1 MDNFFKFSIRNN
13 LLVVSVLLVFFLI
26 LFFNVGLLPIGN
38 LGDFLF
44 FIILTFAFAFY
55 RPGWAFLFF
64 VGAIVLENITLI
76 PKEIGLMIRPYQLLG
91 FLILLAVAIRFFT
104 KRLNFTLPKLK
115 WYDAAIILVGLSS
128 FLSILIAENRFLSLK
143 LSIVICSFVALYF
156 LTRIFIQDTED
167 VFKIVPFFLGSS
179 LVVIFYGIW
188 QNILFSKGLNSFEV
202 MPGRPNATFAE
213 ADWLG
218 IFLVLF
224 ITIIYSLIFYFYVKK
239 EDDKIYDLRFTIYDL
254 QKLFYFLSLII
265 TYVLLIITVS
275 RSAWL
280 GAGIASIFFAILI
293 LLRDRKI
300 FWKTMLLIILSG
312 IISLVIVYVF
322 HLTTFQLFNR
332 AVSTGGLQK
341 ITVACP
347 SEFDSEL
354 ELSSNF
360 TISHVSELEKYGCRH
375 INLEDI
381 NQERDSGHRIQE
393 IYRADPNVNIRA
405 EIYKKS
411 WQQIKTHPVLGIGWG
426 NIGDVLGKDER
437 GAGLNSSNIFL
448 EIWLGAGILGII
460 AFLSVWVYILLKS
473 VYAFFNTED
482 NLIKV
487 FSLFIAISWLGITI
501 TNLFNA
507 GILLGFLWVYMAI
520 ALIEYKKDANRN

>member
-1 MDNFFKFSIRNN
+1 MNNFFKFSIRNN

-239 EDDKIYDLRFTIYDL
+239 EDDKIYDLRFTIC
-254 QKLFYFLSLII
+254 KNYFISCLSLSPMF
-265 TYVLLIITVS
+265 YL
-275 RSAWL
+275 
-280 GAGIASIFFAILI
+280 
-293 LLRDRKI
+293 
-300 FWKTMLLIILSG
+300 
-312 IISLVIVYVF
+312 
-322 HLTTFQLFNR
+322 
-332 AVSTGGLQK
+332 
-341 ITVACP
+341 
-347 SEFDSEL
+347 
-354 ELSSNF
+354 
-360 TISHVSELEKYGCRH
+360 
-375 INLEDI
+375 
-381 NQERDSGHRIQE
+381 
-393 IYRADPNVNIRA
+393 
-405 EIYKKS
+405 
-411 WQQIKTHPVLGIGWG
+411 
-426 NIGDVLGKDER
+426 
-437 GAGLNSSNIFL
+437 
-448 EIWLGAGILGII
+448 
-460 AFLSVWVYILLKS
+460 
-473 VYAFFNTED
+473 
-482 NLIKV
+482 
-487 FSLFIAISWLGITI
+487 
-501 TNLFNA
+501 
-507 GILLGFLWVYMAI
+507 
-520 ALIEYKKDANRN
+520 